1 MAPVRP
7 TPVPRRIG
15 AGFPL
20 SSLRDSGHDVS
31 LLARSARPSGAASA
45 VPGLPGSDSCPA
57 AVDRD
62 DRAGDVAR
70 PVRHDERDDRSDRT
84 LLANRASNVAVSSSG
99 VGSSRTLSRTS
110 PALRQ
115 SIKCRQPAREPREPM
130 TLTAGQSTA
139 KSDPVPRLSAGVVA
153 TLGQLSSRGTGP
165 APPGLPGSASTPLA
179 RRRAASSAQRPTLS
193 RAVAA
198 RYIRPRSAPAWP
210 ALRYSPADRLVVP
223 WGASYR
229 AFAA

>member
-45 VPGLPGSDSCPA
+45 VPGLPGSDSGPA

-70 PVRHDERDDRSDRT
+70 PVRYDERDDRSDRT

-130 TLTAGQSTA
+130 TLTAFGPTPCSFFSSAADTVA
-139 KSDPVPRLSAGVVA
+139 SCRSSVYPAALSARVA
-153 TLGQLSSRGTGP
+153 G
-165 APPGLPGSASTPLA
+165 APIFPG
-179 RRRAASSAQRPTLS
+179 RPVS
-193 RAVAA
+193 
-198 RYIRPRSAPAWP
+198 
-210 ALRYSPADRLVVP
+210 
-223 WGASYR
+223 GAM
-229 AFAA
+229 